1 MRMLKAGCLV
11 ALVLCAL
18 APACKSR
25 KKKEAERGGGAE
37 ATAMEEGAA
46 PAEGCGGAETGAEPA
61 GVDSPEPS
69 ACAAANVTEE
79 GQVSDEDARHA
90 MRLFRQYRTWERANA
105 QPYESEP
112 HGLLL
117 TDFVN
122 NLARDA
128 WLARRGYPVG
138 AALAAEG
145 WRKNV
150 RAMVWLMEKRPPG
163 FDSEHGDWWY
173 ATVDPDGKVRNA
185 GRVAACIDC
194 HATAANDYVHGQPR

>member
-25 KKKEAERGGGAE
+25 KKKEEADRGGGAE
-37 ATAMEEGAA
+37 ATATEEAPAACGAEDGTGAA
-46 PAEGCGGAETGAEPA
+46 PA
-61 GVDSPEPS
+61 GVDGPEPS
-69 ACAAANVTEE
+69 ACAAANVPEE
-79 GQVSDEDARHA
+79 GPVSDEDARHA

-105 QPYESEP
+105 QPYQSVP

-145 WRKNV
+145 WRKNE

-163 FDSEHGDWWY
+163 YDSEHGDWWY
-173 ATVDPDGKVRNA
+173 ATVEPDGKVRNA
-185 GRVAACIDC
+185 GRVATCIDC